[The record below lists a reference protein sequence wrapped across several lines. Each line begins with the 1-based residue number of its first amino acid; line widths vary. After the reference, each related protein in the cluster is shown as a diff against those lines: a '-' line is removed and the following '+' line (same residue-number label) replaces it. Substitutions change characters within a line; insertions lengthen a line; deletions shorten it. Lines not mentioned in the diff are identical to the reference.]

1 MTAAIFVG
9 PTLFA
14 DGVLLRSEF
23 TWLPPA
29 AAGDV
34 YRVACKKPRA
44 IGLIDGR
51 FETVPSVWHK
61 EILWALA
68 KGIHVYG
75 AASMGA
81 LRAAEL
87 DRFGMVGVGSI
98 YDDFRRG
105 ILQDDDEVAVVH
117 APAEL
122 RYRPLSEAMVDI
134 RATLAAAKSAN
145 VISQRTADALQR
157 IAKDIFFK
165 ERNWDVLFA
174 HAANVGLPKLQL
186 ARLVRWLPANRVDRK
201 RLDALSMI
209 EAMRLL
215 LGARPRPFRPRF
227 KFQHTV
233 YWQNLIER
241 GG

>member
-1 MTAAIFVG
+1 MTAAIFAG
-9 PTLFA
+9 PTLWDDPILA
-14 DGVLLRSEF
+14 APDIR
-23 TWLPPA
+23 WLPPA
-29 AAGDV
+29 SEGDV
-34 YRVACKKPRA
+34 YRIAQKKPRA

-68 KGIHVYG
+68 QGIHVYG

-98 YDDFRRG
+98 YEDFRSG

-122 RYRPLSEAMVDI
+122 GYRPLSEAMVDI
-134 RATLAAAKSAN
+134 RATIAAAKSAN
-145 VISQRTADALQR
+145 VISQRSADRLVR
-157 IAKDIFFK
+157 IAKDRFFK

-186 ARLVRWLPANRVDRK
+186 ARLVRWLPANRVERK
-201 RLDALSMI
+201 RLDALGMI
-209 EAMRLL
+209 EAMRQL

-233 YWQNLIER
+233 YWQSLIER
-241 GG
+241 AG

>member
-1 MTAAIFVG
+1 MTAAIFAG
-9 PTLFA
+9 PTLWDDPILAASDF
-14 DGVLLRSEF
+14 L
-23 TWLPPA
+23 WLPPA
-29 AAGDV
+29 SEGDI
-34 YRVACKKPRA
+34 YRVARKKPRA

-68 KGIHVYG
+68 HGIHVYG

-98 YDDFRRG
+98 YEDFRTG

-122 RYRPLSEAMVDI
+122 GYRPLSEAMVDI

-145 VISQRTADALQR
+145 VISQRTADTLVR

-165 ERNWDVLFA
+165 ERNWDVLIRTAADFA
-174 HAANVGLPKLQL
+174 LPKAQL
-186 ARLVRWLPANRVDRK
+186 AHLMRWLPTNRIARK
-201 RLDALSMI
+201 RQDALGMV
-209 EAMRLL
+209 EAMRRL
-215 LGARPRPFRPRF
+215 LGARPRSFRPRF

>member
-9 PTLFA
+9 PTLWDDPILA
-14 DGVLLRSEF
+14 TPDIR
-23 TWLPPA
+23 WLPPA
-29 AAGDV
+29 SEGDV
-34 YRVACKKPRA
+34 YRVASRKPRA

-68 KGIHVYG
+68 HGIHVYG

-98 YDDFRRG
+98 YKDFRRG
-105 ILQDDDEVAVVH
+105 VFQDDDEVAVVH

-122 RYRPLSEAMVDI
+122 GYRPLSEAMVDI
-134 RATLAAAKSAN
+134 RATIAAAKSAN
-145 VISQRTADALQR
+145 IISQRSADALLLA
-157 IAKDIFFK
+157 AKGTFFK
-165 ERNWDVLFA
+165 ERNWDVLIRT
-174 HAANVGLPKLQL
+174 AADLGLKAQL
-186 ARLVRWLPANRVDRK
+186 ARLTRWLPTNRIERK
-201 RLDALSMI
+201 RRDALSMV
-209 EAMRLL
+209 EAMRRL

>member
-1 MTAAIFVG
+1 
-9 PTLFA
+9 
-14 DGVLLRSEF
+14 LRSPDF
-23 TWLPPA
+23 VWLPPA

-34 YRVACKKPRA
+34 YRVARKKPRA

-68 KGIHVYG
+68 QGIHVYG

-98 YDDFRRG
+98 YEDFRRG
-105 ILQDDDEVAVVH
+105 FLQDDDEVAVVH

-122 RYRPLSEAMVDI
+122 GYRPLSEAMVDI
-134 RATLAAAKSAN
+134 RATIAAAKSAN
-145 VISQRTADALQR
+145 VISQRTADTLVR

-165 ERNWDVLFA
+165 ERNWDVFIGL
-174 HAANVGLPKLQL
+174 AADSALPKAQL
-186 ARLVRWLPANRVDRK
+186 ARLMRWLPTNRVERK
-201 RLDALSMI
+201 RRDALHMV
-209 EAMRLL
+209 EAMRRL